1 MKELLIDM
9 LPLLMLL
16 CFLSAM
22 IIFCFV
28 DYHLYK
34 YLREKNVVL
43 GYWDYMGY
51 VWGQQ
56 GQKKY
61 KIIWDKTVNY
71 HLHLRKAKVFILL
84 YWGLMIAGVL
94 LLVLTLWMSR

>member
-1 MKELLIDM
+1 MKEFLID
-9 LPLLMLL
+9 LMPILMIL
-16 CFLSAM
+16 CFLGGM

-34 YLREKNVVL
+34 YLLEKKVVL
-43 GYWDYMGY
+43 GCWDYRAY

-61 KIIWDKTVNY
+61 KIIWDKTVN
-71 HLHLRKAKVFILL
+71 HHPHLRKAKVFILF
-84 YWGLMIAGVL
+84 YWGVMGMVPIFL
-94 LLVLTLWMSR
+94 LLTLWTSE